1 MMRQYFGI
9 RDKYPGSVV
18 LFRLGDFYEV
28 FGDDAK
34 TVAAELG
41 IVLTG
46 RDAGAERIPMCGV
59 PHHSV
64 DGYIATLVA
73 RATRWSS
80 LTRWR
85 IRASPRVW

>member
-1 MMRQYFGI
+1 MSKLTPMMRQYFGI

-46 RDAGAERIPMCGV
+46 RDAGERFHV
-59 PHHSV
+59 RRSHHSV
-64 DGYIATLVA
+64 DGSHRHAGGQGLQGG
-73 RATRWSS
+73 
-80 LTRWR
+80 
-85 IRASPRVW
+85 PR